1 MTRLFTVEQANR
13 TLPLVRKIVEDIVRQ
28 YARWQDCVTAIDAA
42 SASRLTASDS
52 RVEALQMEAHQLA
65 EEIEGY
71 AAELAELGI
80 EMKGPDTGLVDFPGQ
95 MNGRPVCLCWRLG
108 EPSVQYWHELDA
120 GFAGR
125 RPLLSVASLTETS

>member
-1 MTRLFTVEQANR
+1 MTKVFTVDQANR
-13 TLPLVRKIVEDIVRQ
+13 TLPLVRRIVEDIVRQ
-28 YARWQDCVTAIDAA
+28 YARWQECVTAIDAA
-42 SASRLTASDS
+42 SASHLTASVTQ
-52 RVEALQMEAHQLA
+52 VEVLQRQAQALA

-71 AAELAELGI
+71 AAELADLGI
-80 EMKGPDTGLVDFPGQ
+80 EMKGPDIGLIDFPGQ

-108 EPSVQYWHELDA
+108 EPSVQYWHELDG